1 MTNASTRSVDAGCVA
16 RRVRGN
22 VDERGSNQNRDAGP
36 LRAKAR
42 APYESFDFED
52 GDMTAEK
59 GSTDEIN
66 DAAREEEA
74 QASGTL
80 ASVVALIVGS
90 TVGAGVL
97 ALPASTAEAGILP
110 ASGTLFAIWSLLLCD
125 ALLLAEVNVALM
137 RERDEDRLQHGRG
150 HSSVVIS
157 LADMASATLGSEGK
171 FAVSSLYSFMSLV
184 VLTAYISK
192 AAELLAPSLN
202 LDAPTAATMFTVG
215 LGGTICF
222 GGSKTA
228 DALNQALT
236 YGLLLSFALLV
247 GSGTCYADWSQA
259 NWIGTPE
266 AAPKT
271 IPIIFLT
278 LVYHDLIPV
287 ICSFLEGDMKRI
299 RQGIV
304 VGSSIPLA
312 MFLSW
317 NAVALCLAGGDPTVD
332 PLAIISDDMGGAASL
347 LLSGFGLAAL
357 GTSFIGSSISLSE
370 YLMPYVDNTL
380 SDLQEP
386 SDKYALGRAFYRAL
400 DEYEDEKSSTLP
412 SAARIFTF
420 AAMLSVPLIIADTLP
435 DIFLPMSN
443 FVGAYGMSV
452 MYGILPPLM
461 AWKMRTGRRKSQA
474 RRTPQP
480 VNFKINTLLPGGR
493 WSLGALGASAVG
505 IALSQ
510 VAEDITSSGVVGSI
524 PTVAGSS
531 ELIAPLVA
539 DIAAATQQW

>member
-1 MTNASTRSVDAGCVA
+1 
-16 RRVRGN
+16 
-22 VDERGSNQNRDAGP
+22 
-36 LRAKAR
+36 
-42 APYESFDFED
+42 
-52 GDMTAEK
+52 
-59 GSTDEIN
+59 
-66 DAAREEEA
+66 
-74 QASGTL
+74 
-80 ASVVALIVGS
+80 
-90 TVGAGVL
+90 
-97 ALPASTAEAGILP
+97 
-110 ASGTLFAIWSLLLCD
+110 
-125 ALLLAEVNVALM
+125 
-137 RERDEDRLQHGRG
+137 
-150 HSSVVIS
+150 
-157 LADMASATLGSEGK
+157 
-171 FAVSSLYSFMSLV
+171 
-184 VLTAYISK
+184 
-192 AAELLAPSLN
+192 
-202 LDAPTAATMFTVG
+202 
-215 LGGTICF
+215 
-222 GGSKTA
+222 
-228 DALNQALT
+228 
-236 YGLLLSFALLV
+236 
-247 GSGTCYADWSQA
+247 
-259 NWIGTPE
+259 
-266 AAPKT
+266 
-271 IPIIFLT
+271 
-278 LVYHDLIPV
+278 
-287 ICSFLEGDMKRI
+287 
-299 RQGIV
+299 
-304 VGSSIPLA
+304 
-312 MFLSW
+312 
-317 NAVALCLAGGDPTVD
+317 
-332 PLAIISDDMGGAASL
+332 MGGAASL

-531 ELIAPLVA
+531 ELSAPLVA

>member
-1 MTNASTRSVDAGCVA
+1 MTTKNASTRRLDAGSVVRLM
-16 RRVRGN
+16 RRN
-22 VDERGSNQNRDAGP
+22 VERGSKQTRGTSA

-42 APYESFDFED
+42 APYESFDVED
-52 GDMTAEK
+52 GDMTMEK
-59 GSTDEIN
+59 GSTDEKS
-66 DAAREEEA
+66 DAGREEEA

-80 ASVVALIVGS
+80 TSVVALIVGS
-90 TVGAGVL
+90 TVGAGIL

-157 LADMASATLGSEGK
+157 LADMASATLGGEGK

-202 LDAPTAATMFTVG
+202 LDAPTAATMFTVA

-222 GGSKTA
+222 GGAKTA
-228 DALNQALT
+228 DALNQTLT

-247 GSGTCYADWSQA
+247 GSGTYYADWSQA

-287 ICSFLEGDMKRI
+287 ICSFLDGDMKKI

-304 VGSSIPLA
+304 IGSSIPLA
-312 MFLSW
+312 MFLCW

-370 YLMPYVDNTL
+370 YLMPHMDNTL

-386 SDKYALGRAFYRAL
+386 SGKYALGRAFYRVL
-400 DEYEDEKSSTLP
+400 DKYEDEKSSALP
-412 SAARIFTF
+412 SPARILTFT
-420 AAMLSVPLIIADTLP
+420 AMLSIPLVIADTLP
-435 DIFLPMSN
+435 DIFLPVSN

-461 AWKMRTGRRKSQA
+461 AWKMRTGRSKSHA
-474 RRTPQP
+474 RRTP
-480 VNFKINTLLPGGR
+480 VHLKINTLIPGGR
-493 WSLGALGASAVG
+493 WSLGALGASAVV

-510 VAEDITSSGVVGSI
+510 VAEDITSSGVVASI

-531 ELIAPLVA
+531 GLIAPLVA
-539 DIAAATQQW
+539 DIASLTQQ

>member
-1 MTNASTRSVDAGCVA
+1 MTT
-16 RRVRGN
+16 
-22 VDERGSNQNRDAGP
+22 
-36 LRAKAR
+36 
-42 APYESFDFED
+42 
-52 GDMTAEK
+52 EK
-59 GSTDEIN
+59 GSTDEKS
-66 DAAREEEA
+66 DAGREEEA

-80 ASVVALIVGS
+80 TSVVALIVGS
-90 TVGAGVL
+90 TVGAGIL

-110 ASGTLFAIWSLLLCD
+110 ASGALFAIWSLLLCD

-157 LADMASATLGSEGK
+157 LADMASATLGGEGK

-202 LDAPTAATMFTVG
+202 LDAPTAATMFTVA

-222 GGSKTA
+222 GGAKTA
-228 DALNQALT
+228 DALNQTLT

-247 GSGTCYADWSQA
+247 GSGTYYADWSQA

-287 ICSFLEGDMKRI
+287 ICSFLDGDMKKI

-304 VGSSIPLA
+304 IGSSIPLA
-312 MFLSW
+312 MFLCW

-370 YLMPYVDNTL
+370 YLMPHMDNTL

-386 SDKYALGRAFYRAL
+386 SGKYALGRAFYRVL
-400 DEYEDEKSSTLP
+400 DKYEDEKSSALP
-412 SAARIFTF
+412 SPARILTFT
-420 AAMLSVPLIIADTLP
+420 AMLSIPLVIADTLP
-435 DIFLPMSN
+435 DIFLPVSN

-461 AWKMRTGRRKSQA
+461 AWKMRTGRSKSHA
-474 RRTPQP
+474 RRTP
-480 VNFKINTLLPGGR
+480 VHLKINTLIPGGR
-493 WSLGALGASAVG
+493 WSLGALGASAVV

-510 VAEDITSSGVVGSI
+510 VAEDITSSGVVASI

-531 ELIAPLVA
+531 GLIAPLVA
-539 DIAAATQQW
+539 DIASSTQQ

>member
-1 MTNASTRSVDAGCVA
+1 MTTKNASTRRLDAGSVVRLM
-16 RRVRGN
+16 RRN
-22 VDERGSNQNRDAGP
+22 VERGSKQTRGTSA

-42 APYESFDFED
+42 APYESFDVED
-52 GDMTAEK
+52 GDMTMEK
-59 GSTDEIN
+59 GSTDEKS
-66 DAAREEEA
+66 DAGREEEA

-80 ASVVALIVGS
+80 TSVVALIVGS
-90 TVGAGVL
+90 TVGAGIL

-157 LADMASATLGSEGK
+157 LADMASATLGGEGK

-202 LDAPTAATMFTVG
+202 LDAPTAATMFTVA

-222 GGSKTA
+222 GGAKTA
-228 DALNQALT
+228 DALNQTLT

-247 GSGTCYADWSQA
+247 GSGTYYADWSQA

-287 ICSFLEGDMKRI
+287 ICSFLDGDMKKI

-304 VGSSIPLA
+304 IGSSIPLA
-312 MFLSW
+312 MFLCW

-370 YLMPYVDNTL
+370 YLMPHMDNTL

-386 SDKYALGRAFYRAL
+386 SGKYALGRAFYRVL
-400 DEYEDEKSSTLP
+400 DKYEDEKSSALP
-412 SAARIFTF
+412 SPARILTFT
-420 AAMLSVPLIIADTLP
+420 AMLSIPLVIADTLP
-435 DIFLPMSN
+435 DIFLPVSN

-461 AWKMRTGRRKSQA
+461 AWKMRTGRSKSHA
-474 RRTPQP
+474 RRTP
-480 VNFKINTLLPGGR
+480 VHLKINTLIPGGR
-493 WSLGALGASAVG
+493 WSLGALGASAVV

-510 VAEDITSSGVVGSI
+510 VAEDITSSGVVASI

-531 ELIAPLVA
+531 GLIAPLVA
-539 DIAAATQQW
+539 DIASSTQQ

>member
-1 MTNASTRSVDAGCVA
+1 MTTKNASTRRLDAGSVVRLM
-16 RRVRGN
+16 RRN
-22 VDERGSNQNRDAGP
+22 VERGSKQTRGTSA

-42 APYESFDFED
+42 APYESFDVED
-52 GDMTAEK
+52 GDMTMEK
-59 GSTDEIN
+59 GSTDEKS
-66 DAAREEEA
+66 DAGREEQA

-80 ASVVALIVGS
+80 TSVVALIVGS
-90 TVGAGVL
+90 TVGAGIL

-157 LADMASATLGSEGK
+157 LADMASATLGGEGK

-202 LDAPTAATMFTVG
+202 LDAPTAATMFTVA

-222 GGSKTA
+222 GGAKTA
-228 DALNQALT
+228 DALNQTLT

-247 GSGTCYADWSQA
+247 GSGTYYADWSQA

-287 ICSFLEGDMKRI
+287 ICSFLDGDMKKI

-304 VGSSIPLA
+304 IGSSIPLA
-312 MFLSW
+312 MFLCW

-370 YLMPYVDNTL
+370 YLMPHMDNTL

-386 SDKYALGRAFYRAL
+386 SGKYALGRAFYRVL
-400 DEYEDEKSSTLP
+400 DKYEDEKSSALP
-412 SAARIFTF
+412 SPARILTFT
-420 AAMLSVPLIIADTLP
+420 AMLSIPLVIADTLP
-435 DIFLPMSN
+435 DIFLPVSN

-461 AWKMRTGRRKSQA
+461 AWKMRTGRSKSHA
-474 RRTPQP
+474 RRTP
-480 VNFKINTLLPGGR
+480 VHLKINTLIPGGR
-493 WSLGALGASAVG
+493 WSLGALGASAVV

-510 VAEDITSSGVVGSI
+510 VAEDITSSGVVASI

-531 ELIAPLVA
+531 GLIAPLVA
-539 DIAAATQQW
+539 DIASSTQQ

>member
-1 MTNASTRSVDAGCVA
+1 MTTKNASTRRLDAGSVVRLM
-16 RRVRGN
+16 RRN
-22 VDERGSNQNRDAGP
+22 VERGSKQTRGTSA
-36 LRAKAR
+36 LWAKATS
-42 APYESFDFED
+42 PYESFDVED
-52 GDMTAEK
+52 GDMTTEK
-59 GSTDEIN
+59 GSTDEKS
-66 DAAREEEA
+66 DAGREEEA

-80 ASVVALIVGS
+80 TSVVALIVGS
-90 TVGAGVL
+90 TVGAGIL

-110 ASGTLFAIWSLLLCD
+110 ASGALFAIWSLLLCD

-157 LADMASATLGSEGK
+157 LADMASATLGGEGK

-202 LDAPTAATMFTVG
+202 LDAPTAATMFTVA

-222 GGSKTA
+222 GGAKTA
-228 DALNQALT
+228 DALNQTLT

-247 GSGTCYADWSQA
+247 GSGTYYADWSQA

-287 ICSFLEGDMKRI
+287 ICSFLDGDMKKI

-304 VGSSIPLA
+304 IGSSIPLA
-312 MFLSW
+312 MFLCW

-370 YLMPYVDNTL
+370 YLMPHMDNTL

-386 SDKYALGRAFYRAL
+386 SGKYALGRAFYRVL
-400 DEYEDEKSSTLP
+400 DKYEDEKSSALP
-412 SAARIFTF
+412 SPARILTFT
-420 AAMLSVPLIIADTLP
+420 AMLSIPLVIADTLP
-435 DIFLPMSN
+435 DIFLPVSN

-461 AWKMRTGRRKSQA
+461 AWKMRTGRSKSHA
-474 RRTPQP
+474 RRTP
-480 VNFKINTLLPGGR
+480 VHLKMNTLIPGGR
-493 WSLGALGASAVG
+493 WSLGALGASAVV

-510 VAEDITSSGVVGSI
+510 VAEDITSSGVVASI

-531 ELIAPLVA
+531 GLIAPLVA
-539 DIAAATQQW
+539 DIASSTQQ

>member
-22 VDERGSNQNRDAGP
+22 VERGSNQNRVAGP

-42 APYESFDFED
+42 APYESFDFDD

-171 FAVSSLYSFMSLV
+171 LAVSSLYSFMSLV

-247 GSGTCYADWSQA
+247 GSGT
-259 NWIGTPE
+259 
-266 AAPKT
+266 
-271 IPIIFLT
+271 
-278 LVYHDLIPV
+278 
-287 ICSFLEGDMKRI
+287 
-299 RQGIV
+299 
-304 VGSSIPLA
+304 
-312 MFLSW
+312 
-317 NAVALCLAGGDPTVD
+317 
-332 PLAIISDDMGGAASL
+332 
-347 LLSGFGLAAL
+347 
-357 GTSFIGSSISLSE
+357 
-370 YLMPYVDNTL
+370 
-380 SDLQEP
+380 
-386 SDKYALGRAFYRAL
+386 
-400 DEYEDEKSSTLP
+400 
-412 SAARIFTF
+412 
-420 AAMLSVPLIIADTLP
+420 
-435 DIFLPMSN
+435 
-443 FVGAYGMSV
+443 
-452 MYGILPPLM
+452 
-461 AWKMRTGRRKSQA
+461 
-474 RRTPQP
+474 
-480 VNFKINTLLPGGR
+480 
-493 WSLGALGASAVG
+493 
-505 IALSQ
+505 
-510 VAEDITSSGVVGSI
+510 
-524 PTVAGSS
+524 
-531 ELIAPLVA
+531 
-539 DIAAATQQW
+539 

>member
-1 MTNASTRSVDAGCVA
+1 M
-16 RRVRGN
+16 
-22 VDERGSNQNRDAGP
+22 
-36 LRAKAR
+36 
-42 APYESFDFED
+42 
-52 GDMTAEK
+52 EK
-59 GSTDEIN
+59 GSTDEKS
-66 DAAREEEA
+66 DAGREEQA

-80 ASVVALIVGS
+80 TSVVALIVGS
-90 TVGAGVL
+90 TVGAGIL

-157 LADMASATLGSEGK
+157 LADMASATLGGEGK

-202 LDAPTAATMFTVG
+202 LDAPTAATMFTVA

-222 GGSKTA
+222 GGAKTA
-228 DALNQALT
+228 DALNQTLT

-247 GSGTCYADWSQA
+247 GSGTYYADWSQA

-287 ICSFLEGDMKRI
+287 ICSFLDGDMKKI

-304 VGSSIPLA
+304 IGSSIPLA
-312 MFLSW
+312 MFLCW

-370 YLMPYVDNTL
+370 YLMPHMDNTL

-386 SDKYALGRAFYRAL
+386 SGKYALGRAFYRVL
-400 DEYEDEKSSTLP
+400 DKYEDEKSSALP
-412 SAARIFTF
+412 SPARILTFT
-420 AAMLSVPLIIADTLP
+420 AMLSIPLVIADTLP
-435 DIFLPMSN
+435 DIFLPVSN

-461 AWKMRTGRRKSQA
+461 AWKMRTGRSKSHA
-474 RRTPQP
+474 RRTP
-480 VNFKINTLLPGGR
+480 VHLKINTLIPGGR
-493 WSLGALGASAVG
+493 WSLGALGASAVV

-510 VAEDITSSGVVGSI
+510 VAEDITSSGVVASI

-531 ELIAPLVA
+531 GLIAPLVA
-539 DIAAATQQW
+539 DIASSTQQ